1 MSIGDHGALKHK
13 DMKAISAQVVSCC
26 VFDKPNKNYAS
37 ICMAIVHTCL
47 TVGDRSSCPPFT
59 IELHG

>member
-26 VFDKPNKNYAS
+26 VFKNKKNYAEHAWQRS
-37 ICMAIVHTCL
+37 IHIGQL
-47 TVGDRSSCPPFT
+47 GRSSCSSPSP
-59 IELHG
+59 